1 MRMEKDGIQCPKQL
15 SQAVEL
21 VPVGRSKLY
30 QDAAEG
36 IISIDIFPPIYS

>member
-1 MRMEKDGIQCPKQL
+1 MSKLTL
-15 SQAVEL
+15 SEAAEL

-36 IISIDIFPPIYS
+36 IISTDIFPKQDIPREK